1 MEITF
6 TTPALLF
13 PAISL
18 LLLAFTN
25 RFLAVASLI
34 RQLHSKFISDPKKGV
49 LKGQIDNLRKRLDLI
64 RRMQI
69 FSVMSFFC
77 CVLSMF
83 FIYWNAINIAGY
95 IFGLSM
101 VLLLISL
108 GISLREVQISTR
120 ALEMELSDME
130 D

>member
-34 RQLHSKFISDPKKGV
+34 RQLHAKFVIDPKKGV

-83 FIYWNAINIAGY
+83 FIYWSAINIAGY
-95 IFGLSM
+95 LFGLSM
-101 VLLLISL
+101 ILLLISL

-130 D
+130 N